1 MSYGPPGEQQ
11 PGNADELRGPTVLR
25 MILGSQMRR
34 LREAAGVT
42 PDQAAWEL
50 RASRSKISRMEH
62 GRVRFKDRD
71 VADLLTLY
79 GITDEKLRARMLASA
94 QDANAPGW
102 WSKYGDLLP
111 DWFEEYLGLEGAASV
126 IRTFELQF
134 VHGLFQTE
142 SYARSVTLLGHKTAP
157 AEEIDRRV
165 SLRIKRQDILAS
177 PEPPALTGGTLSVSR
192 VTGSLGISL
201 PLPQVQV
208 DATLAWGRN
217 LQATPLDSFLFEA
230 NFDLDGR
237 NAPFVRL
244 EVVQKTA
251 HDLGVPGFSGFQ
263 AFTQSYLL
271 SSAVVGFVHSFPALG
286 PIEPALGARASIGR
300 IPQDLDSLYG
310 SRAVFGY
317 YVYLLARAPRH

>member
-1 MSYGPPGEQQ
+1 MSYGPPGGQQ
-11 PGNADELRGPTVLR
+11 PGHADELRGPTVLR
-25 MILGSQMRR
+25 MILGSQLRR

-142 SYARSVTLLGHKTAP
+142 AYARAVTLLGHKTAP

-177 PEPPALTGGTLSVSR
+177 PEPPQVWSVMDESVLRRPVGGRAVMRAQLDR
-192 VTGSLGISL
+192 LAAMAR
-201 PLPQVQV
+201 LPQVTIQV
-208 DATLAWGRN
+208 IPFGGGGHAAAGGSFALLRFAEPELPDIVYIEQLTSALYLDDRQDIDHYREVMNDLSTEAL
-217 LQATPLDSFLFEA
+217 TP
-230 NFDLDGR
+230 DG
-237 NAPFVRL
+237 
-244 EVVQKTA
+244 T
-251 HDLGVPGFSGFQ
+251 
-263 AFTQSYLL
+263 TQFI
-271 SSAVVGFVHSFPALG
+271 AE
-286 PIEPALGARASIGR
+286 IIREI
-300 IPQDLDSLYG
+300 
-310 SRAVFGY
+310 
-317 YVYLLARAPRH
+317 